1 MIPFTW
7 LRRRRRTPGAGAGEP
22 PAGAVPPPVP
32 AAAVSPRVT
41 AGPHATAVGRDING
55 SALGQGSSVTNFYGP
70 HPEPP
75 PGDDEIE
82 RELARYAARVRS
94 SLGRLDLEVLIPSQE
109 GEHPAVE
116 LQSVFVPPKLRAD
129 PPPVELPREL
139 RQRLEG
145 RSGELPRGEFPPGLD
160 EESMERVRL
169 AYRDRP
175 PVQSLEVLTDPQ
187 QPRVVLLGD
196 PGAGKSTLAR
206 FLALALTC
214 GPLPEQLAGLA
225 DRVPV
230 VVELRRYAD
239 ERWRD
244 RSFEDYLHH
253 LSTLEWMS
261 VPRGVLESLLRAGRM
276 LVVFDGL
283 DELFEPAVRAETGRR
298 IAAFAERYP
307 GVRVVVTSRTI
318 GYQRATLDTAGF
330 RHYMIQD
337 LTVEQIEEF
346 TGHWYYAVCPG
357 EPELA
362 DRLQKRII
370 DAVAASRPVRDLAG
384 NPLLLTIL
392 SIIGRRRALPRDR
405 QGVYGHAVDILVA
418 RWDQE
423 AKHLPHPGQAGMPYI
438 NDADRWA
445 LLRLLARRMQE
456 GEGGIAGNHI
466 HGDDLE
472 AVFTGYLEE
481 RYRLSR
487 QTAVTAARE
496 MIRQFRERNF
506 ILSRFGDEVYGFV
519 HRAFL
524 EYLAADDIARRY
536 QRDREWG
543 EEELIREVFEV
554 RATDT
559 AWHEVLLLLVG
570 MLGERDAGRVV
581 GALLRLHAQRVRVGR
596 HDMLAL
602 AVRALAEVD
611 RVDLMETQS
620 EAVVDALID
629 SMERHLGWTALNTLE
644 SILPALLVFGPEWHG
659 RGRYLR
665 WFLLRGQFQ
674 AEHQIASGIVCG
686 VHSAQKGLLL
696 LAEHTPYPETRTAIL
711 RQLLERWP
719 DETPAWDL
727 VLAALDAPDAEARRG
742 AVENYARYWRDDTDA
757 RSRLFDRAVSDSA
770 PEPRGEALES
780 VAERWP
786 DREDVHELVVR
797 RADAEPAPACRRLAL
812 QLLRRHW
819 PDRDDTWEIITG
831 RAVADP
837 DPEPRQ
843 EALRLLA
850 THRAD
855 HQGVRPLLLERAEAD
870 PAPGPRAEALLALA
884 RHWKDSVEVRDL
896 VLRQAV
902 ADPHSLAR
910 RGAVEALTWR
920 WKDHEGVRD
929 LLLRRAVEDPDPE
942 PRMEAL
948 EALAWWWRDEEGTWE
963 LVLRQAVADPHPDL
977 RWGTMQLL
985 ARRSQGREAVRDLLL
1000 RQAVADP
1007 EPKPRAEAIWLLG
1020 EFWHEHEGVRD
1031 LLAERA
1037 GADPQPGPRWVA
1049 LQVLARYWPGHEGVQ
1064 RLILDRMTADPST
1077 TNRRNALNWCA
1088 WLREAEPDTHET
1100 IRSVALGDP
1109 APRVRITA
1117 LRVLAFGWPR
1127 LSVTTDFLRERA
1139 DGDRNPGVREAAAQA
1154 LGTAEAFAALPD
1166 GTY

>member
-1 MIPFTW
+1 MIP
-7 LRRRRRTPGAGAGEP
+7 PSAVPSAGA
-22 PAGAVPPPVP
+22 
-32 AAAVSPRVT
+32 SPKVR
-41 AGPHATAVGRDING
+41 ADDGGISVGRDVTG
-55 SALGQGSSVTNFYGP
+55 SALGAGSSVTIYYGP
-70 HPEPP
+70 VPEPP
-75 PGDDEIE
+75 PDEDE
-82 RELARYAARVRS
+82 TARELARYAARVRA

-116 LQSVFVPPKLRAD
+116 LQSVFVPPLLRAD

-139 RQRLEG
+139 RQRLER
-145 RSGELPRGEFPPGLD
+145 RSGELPRGGFPPGLD
-160 EESMERVRL
+160 EESMERMRL

-175 PVQSLEVLTDPQ
+175 PMESLEVLTDPQ
-187 QPRVVLLGD
+187 EPRVVLLGD
-196 PGAGKSTLAR
+196 PGAGKSTLPR
-206 FLALALTC
+206 FLTLALTC

-225 DRVPV
+225 GHVPV

-239 ERWRD
+239 ERWHD
-244 RSFEDYLHH
+244 RSFEDYLDH
-253 LSTLEWMS
+253 LSTLESMS
-261 VPRGVLESLLRAGRM
+261 VPRGVLDPLLRAGRM

-283 DELFEPAVRAETGRR
+283 DELFEPGVRAGTARR

-307 GVRVVVTSRTI
+307 GVRIVVTSRVI
-318 GYQRATLDTAGF
+318 GYQRATLEAAGF

-337 LTVEQIEEF
+337 LTLEQIKEF
-346 TGHWYYAVCPG
+346 TGHWYDAVCPDDT
-357 EPELA
+357 ELA
-362 DRLQKRII
+362 ARLQKRII
-370 DAVAASRPVRDLAG
+370 DAAAASRPVRDLAG

-423 AKHLPHPGQAGMPYI
+423 AKQLSLPGQADMPYI
-438 NDADRWA
+438 NDTDRRA

-456 GEGGIAGNHI
+456 GEGGVAGNHI
-466 HGDDLE
+466 QGEDLE
-472 AVFTGYLEE
+472 AVFTGYLKE
-481 RYRLSR
+481 RYRLPK

-543 EEELIREVFEV
+543 EEELISEVFEA
-554 RATDT
+554 RAKDP

-570 MLGERDAGRVV
+570 MLGERDSGRVV
-581 GALLRLHAQRVRVGR
+581 DALLRLHAQEVRVGR
-596 HDMLAL
+596 HGMLAL
-602 AVRALAEVD
+602 AVRALAEVE
-611 RVDLMETQS
+611 RLDLVETQGN
-620 EAVVDALID
+620 AVVNALID
-629 SMERHLGWTALNTLE
+629 SMERNLGSTARQALE
-644 SILPALLVFGPEWHG
+644 SILPALLVFGPEWQG
-659 RGRYLR
+659 RERYLR

-674 AEHQIASGIVCG
+674 EEHRIASGIVCAM
-686 VHSAQKGLLL
+686 HSAQEGLVL
-696 LAEHTPYPETRTAIL
+696 LAEHTPYPDTRTEIL
-711 RQLLERWP
+711 RLVLERWP
-719 DETPAWDL
+719 DDEPAWNL
-727 VLAALDAPDAEARRG
+727 VRGALDAFDAEARRG
-742 AVENYARYWRDDTDA
+742 ALENYARHWRDDTDV
-757 RSRLFDRAVSDSA
+757 RPLLFGSAVSDPD
-770 PEPRGEALES
+770 PEPRREALES
-780 VAERWP
+780 AAELWP
-786 DREDVHELVVR
+786 DSDAVHELVVR
-797 RADAEPAPACRRLAL
+797 RADAEPAAAIRRLAL

-819 PDRDDTWEIITG
+819 PDREDTWEILTD

-850 THRAD
+850 AYRAD
-855 HQGVRPLLLERAEAD
+855 HPGMRQLLLERAVAD
-870 PAPGPRAEALLALA
+870 PAPSPRAEALLSLA
-884 RHWKDSVEVRDL
+884 RLWKDSAEVREL

-910 RGAVEALTWR
+910 RGAIEALAWR

-929 LLLRRAVEDPDPE
+929 LLFHRALADPDPE

-948 EALAWWWRDEEGTWE
+948 EALAWCYTSEAETWE
-963 LVLRQAVADPHPDL
+963 LVLGQAVADPHPDV
-977 RWGTMQLL
+977 RWGTVQLL
-985 ARRSQGREAVRDLLL
+985 ARRSEDRETVRDLLL

-1007 EPKPRAEAIWLLG
+1007 EPKPRAEALWLLG
-1020 EFWHEHEGVRD
+1020 EFWHEHESVRD

-1037 GADPQPGPRWVA
+1037 VVDPRSGPRWLA
-1049 LQVLARYWPGHEGVQ
+1049 LQLLARYWPGREDVQ
-1064 RLILDRMTADPST
+1064 RLILDRMTADPSSH
-1077 TNRRNALNWCA
+1077 NRRNALNWCA

-1100 IRSVALGDP
+1100 LRSMALSDP
-1109 APRVRITA
+1109 APPVRVTA

-1127 LSVTTDFLRERA
+1127 LSATTRFLRERA
-1139 DGDRNPGVREAAAQA
+1139 DEDPDERVREAAVLA
-1154 LGTAEAFAALPD
+1154 LGTAEALAALPD

>member
-1 MIPFTW
+1 MTADG
-7 LRRRRRTPGAGAGEP
+7 T
-22 PAGAVPPPVP
+22 GAV
-32 AAAVSPRVT
+32 AIGANAI
-41 AGPHATAVGRDING
+41 A
-55 SALGQGSSVTNFYGP
+55 SAIGEGSSVTNNYGP
-70 HPEPP
+70 LPEPP
-75 PGDDEIE
+75 PGEDRIQE
-82 RELARYAARVRS
+82 ELGRYAKRVRA
-94 SLGRLDLEVLIPSQE
+94 SLGRLDLDVLIPSEE

-116 LQSVFVPPKLRAD
+116 LQAVFVPPLLRAD

-145 RSGELPRGEFPPGLD
+145 GRAGEPPPGEFPPGLD
-160 EESMERVRL
+160 AESVERMRL

-175 PVQSLEVLTDPQ
+175 PVESLEVLTDPQ

-206 FLALALTC
+206 YLTLALTC
-214 GPLPEQLAGLA
+214 GPVPEHLAGLA
-225 DRVPV
+225 GRVPV

-253 LSTLEWMS
+253 LSTLERMS
-261 VPRGVLESLLRAGRM
+261 VPRGVLETLLPAGRM
-276 LVVFDGL
+276 LVIFDGL
-283 DELFEPAVRAETGRR
+283 DELFEPEVRAETGRR
-298 IAAFAERYP
+298 IAAFADRYP
-307 GVRVVVTSRTI
+307 GVRVVATSRTI
-318 GYQRATLDTAGF
+318 GYQRATLDSAGF

-337 LTVEQIEEF
+337 LTPSQIRLF
-346 TGHWYYAVCPG
+346 TRHWYRVVCPG
-357 EPELA
+357 DPESA
-362 DRLQKRII
+362 ARLQKRIT
-370 DAVAASRPVRDLAG
+370 DAVRFSQPVRDLAG

-423 AKHLPHPGQAGMPYI
+423 AKHLPPPGQADMPYI
-438 NDADRWA
+438 NDADRRA

-456 GEGGIAGNHI
+456 GDGGIAGNHI
-466 HGDDLE
+466 HGEDLE

-481 RYRLSR
+481 RYRLAK
-487 QTAVTAARE
+487 QTAVTAARG

-536 QRDREWG
+536 QRDREWS
-543 EEELIREVFEV
+543 EEELIQEVFEA
-554 RATDT
+554 RAKDP

-581 GALLRLHAQRVRVGR
+581 DALLRLHAHDVVVGR

-602 AVRALAEVD
+602 AVRALAEVERID
-611 RVDLMETQS
+611 LIEPQSDAVVSALIDLMERQL
-620 EAVVDALID
+620 D
-629 SMERHLGWTALNTLE
+629 WTALNALE
-644 SILPALLVFGPEWHG
+644 SILPALSVLGPEWHG
-659 RGRYLR
+659 RERYLR

-674 AEHQIASGIVCG
+674 AEHQIASGIVFG
-686 VHSAQKGLLL
+686 AHSDPAALLL
-696 LAEHTPYPETRTAIL
+696 LAEHTPYPETRTEIL
-711 RQLLERWP
+711 RLLLQRWP
-719 DETPAWDL
+719 DELPGAWDL
-727 VLAALDAPDAEARRG
+727 VRGALDAPDAESRRG
-742 AVENYARYWRDDTDA
+742 ALENIARYWQDDADV
-757 RSRLFDRAVSDSA
+757 RPLLFECAVSDPD
-770 PEPRGEALES
+770 PEPRREALES

-786 DREDVHELVVR
+786 DREDAHELVVR
-797 RADAEPAPACRRLAL
+797 RTAAEPAPASRRLAL

-819 PDRDDTWEIITG
+819 PERADTWELITD

-837 DPEPRQ
+837 DPAPRQ

-850 THRAD
+850 TCRAD
-855 HQGVRPLLLERAEAD
+855 HQGVRHLLLERAVAD
-870 PAPGPRAEALLALA
+870 PAPEPRAEALSALA
-884 RHWKDSVEVRDL
+884 RHWRDSVEVREL

-902 ADPHSLAR
+902 FDPDSPAR
-910 RGAVEALTWR
+910 RGAIEALAWR
-920 WKDHEGVRD
+920 WKGHEGVRD
-929 LLLRRAVEDPDPE
+929 LLFRRALEDPGPE
-942 PRMEAL
+942 PRREAL
-948 EALAWWWRDEEGTWE
+948 EALVWCWRDDAETWE
-963 LVLRQAVADPHPDL
+963 LALRQAVDDPHPDV

-985 ARRSQGREAVRDLLL
+985 ARRSPDREAVQDLLL
-1000 RQAVADP
+1000 RQVIAEP
-1007 EPKPRAEAIWLLG
+1007 EPKPRGEALWLLA
-1020 EFWHEHEGVRD
+1020 ELWNRHEGVRK

-1037 GADPQPGPRWVA
+1037 VADPRSGPRWVA
-1049 LQVLARYWPGHEGVQ
+1049 LQVLARHWPERADVQ
-1064 RLILDRMTADPST
+1064 RLIVDRMTADPSS

-1100 IRSVALGDP
+1100 IRSVALNDP

-1127 LSVTTDFLRERA
+1127 LPATTGFLRERA
-1139 DGDRNPGVREAAAQA
+1139 DGDPDEGVREAAVQA
-1154 LGTAEAFAALPD
+1154 LGTAQAFATLPD
-1166 GTY
+1166 GSH